1 MKGES
6 FQQMMLKKLDIH
18 TQKNRDGMD
27 PYTIYNNIFNSKI
40 NEIKNRLNL
49 SVRPKTI
56 KPFDLYRGKKL
67 HDIGIVNDLLNV
79 TSKTQTSEGKIGIL
93 DYLKF
98 FKNLLCIE
106 ECYEPSEKATHKM
119 EENICELYT

>member
-1 MKGES
+1 
-6 FQQMMLKKLDIH
+6 MMLKKTDIH
-18 TQKNRDGMD
+18 TPKNRGGMD
-27 PYTIYNNIFNSKI
+27 PYTIYNNIFNSKV

-67 HDIGIVNDLLNV
+67 HDAGIVNELLNV

-93 DYLKF
+93 D
-98 FKNLLCIE
+98 
-106 ECYEPSEKATHKM
+106 
-119 EENICELYT
+119 